1 MGKSSSSPAPAP
13 PDYAAANQAGVAAD
27 ISTLPQ
33 RNLINAAS
41 TMGGVVAG
49 GRYYSPEDY
58 AAAQQAGNAPDITSD
73 FRGLGNA
80 DLAHQNLMQQINDSP
95 EATQALL
102 GIQQQYGPQ
111 FAAAARQS
119 LQATDPT
126 GFGLR
131 ENFGQRLGNGD
142 QSLESLYSGS
152 AASQVP
158 TYQNYTGAAP
168 SYTDVHA
175 PNIQDTA
182 ASAAGRSML
191 DQQMGDRLANANN
204 LDPALQR
211 AAEQASRARGS
222 ASGNILGDSSALS
235 EALDVQLAQRQQAQ
249 QAQGDYLN
257 YLGSGQSTSDTSNK
271 NAQQNFANQG
281 TSAQFNNANASQ
293 SFNNAMNLISQRNST
308 AQNQF
313 GANNAGYQQQ
323 LGARQG
329 DLSNIQSFLGLQPIV
344 SQAGGLSALQQ
355 GAAPTPFGSYGGTQL
370 TNPGAGAQSQQ
381 WAGQL
386 YGSQVQ
392 QNAAQQQNSNAQNA
406 GTMSAIGSV
415 AGAALMVF

>member
-1 MGKSSSSPAPAP
+1 MGKSSSSPAPAA
-13 PDYAAANQAGVAAD
+13 PDYAAANKAGVEAD

-58 AAAQQAGNAPDITSD
+58 AAAQAQGNAPDITSD
-73 FRGLGNA
+73 FRGTGNA
-80 DLAHQNLMQQINDSP
+80 DLAHQQLMQQINDSP

-102 GIQQQYGPQ
+102 QIQQQYGPQ

-126 GFGLR
+126 GFNLR
-131 ENFGQRLGNGD
+131 ESFGQQLGNGD
-142 QSLESLYSGS
+142 QSLENLFKNSS
-152 AASQVP
+152 ASNIP
-158 TYQNYTGAAP
+158 TYENYTGDAP
-168 SYTDVHA
+168 KYTDVNA
-175 PNIQDTA
+175 PTIQDTG

-191 DQQMGDRLANANN
+191 ETQLGDTLAKANT

-211 AAEQASRARGS
+211 AAEQAARARGS

-235 EALDVQLAQRQQAQ
+235 EALDVQLAQRQQAVD
-249 QAQGDYLN
+249 AQNQYQNFLS
-257 YLGSGQSTSDTSNK
+257 SGQSTSDTTNK

-281 TSAQFNNANASQ
+281 TAAQFNNANASQ
-293 SFNNAMNLISQRNST
+293 AFNNAMGLIGQRNQT
-308 AQNQF
+308 AQNQYST
-313 GANNAGYQQQ
+313 NNAGYQQQ
-323 LGARQG
+323 LAARQG
-329 DLSNIQSFLGLQPIV
+329 DRSNIQSFLGLQPIV

-370 TNPGAGAQSQQ
+370 TNPNAGSTGAQ

-386 YGSQVQ
+386 YGAQSQQYAGQ
-392 QNAAQQQNSNAQNA
+392 QSANAQQNA
-406 GTMSAIGSV
+406 GTMGAIGSV